1 VIELPLAVGPVLP
14 AEKNLVLLAGDG
26 YVAGYWL
33 ASLFI
38 ADASEILSDQVS
50 REELKKLALG
60 AEKERRRVGC
70 VLVSVLALVWIVG
83 YLVDPDS
90 YLLIPADR
98 DLFGAIPMFG
108 IGAFAAALIAPVAA
122 RRVVAK
128 APGKSRPQAEYR
140 YGETRGRMWGL
151 VLAAIYFGVW
161 LCA

>member
-1 VIELPLAVGPVLP
+1 VIELPLAVGPLLP

-38 ADASEILSDQVS
+38 ADASEILSDQVN

-70 VLVSVLALVWIVG
+70 VLALVLALVWAVG
-83 YLVDPDS
+83 YLADPDS
-90 YLLIPADR
+90 YLLMPPDR
-98 DLFGAIPMFG
+98 DLFSAVPMFG
-108 IGAFAAALIAPVAA
+108 IGAFAAALVAPFAA
-122 RRVVAK
+122 RRAVAK
-128 APGKSRPQAEYR
+128 APGKSGPQAEYR
-140 YGETRGRMWGL
+140 FGETRGRMWGL

-161 LCA
+161 LYA